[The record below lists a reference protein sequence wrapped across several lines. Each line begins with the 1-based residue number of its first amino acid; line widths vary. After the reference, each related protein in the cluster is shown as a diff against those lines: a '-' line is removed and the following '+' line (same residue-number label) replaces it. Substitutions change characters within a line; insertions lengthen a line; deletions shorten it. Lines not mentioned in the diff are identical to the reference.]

1 MKRSTSIFLLFTLLI
16 LNGSQSSAQEASG
29 GTRPVFTLGAGSR
42 AISLGGAFTATG
54 NDPSVIYYYPAALR
68 LNAQPSIMLNHIQLF
83 SGFSDANYDFLGAV
97 YPTLD
102 AGALGIGVITT
113 GTGGIRQ
120 FDENSIPGGEISYR
134 ESQGMIG
141 YAFNL
146 PYEYVGRFTVGT
158 SVKVLHQKIGEFSDT
173 GAGLD
178 VGLLYRHPFLK
189 GFVVGCNL
197 QDIVGAEIKLQSIS
211 EKTDRTIMAGIGY
224 SYIFE
229 DGSSVTASAQV
240 DMPERADRDTRFGVE
255 YTLKNMFSVRLGFD
269 SESITAGVGF
279 NWRGYKVDYG
289 YFSREEAGSS
299 HPITLSVNLD
309 ESIEA
314 KKKAMEAR
322 RRAQEEQYLREV
334 LSGRMREHLEKGK
347 TRMEKGEFEK
357 AYDELKM
364 VLEYDPSNEEATRL
378 IGRVEEE
385 ILELEQ
391 REIRSAEQKAMIDR
405 HIKLGLQYYRNNEYV
420 LSREEWKAL
429 LEIDPENETA
439 QNYLEKIR
447 EILDEQIEEHR
458 KRALDYERRGLL
470 AESLDEWNMI
480 RTLNPGDQE
489 AQSNYQRIKTRMTEL
504 GRSLESARKEL
515 ESIDL
520 FEQALNSFSRGD
532 YPDAAEFL
540 RKLLR
545 IEPDHQEGRKLLD
558 RVERRMTPLSEEE
571 KDRIRQLYIRGMEQF
586 NQERYKSAIDIWGK
600 VLEID
605 PDNESIRKNIEE
617 ARTRLDKIDSEER
630 D

>member
-1 MKRSTSIFLLFTLLI
+1 MRKGITIIMIFTVMI
-16 LNGSQSSAQEASG
+16 LAGSECRAQEASG
-29 GTRPVFTLGAGSR
+29 GTRSVFTLGAGSR
-42 AISLGGAFTATG
+42 AISLGGAFSATG
-54 NDPSVIYYYPAALR
+54 DDPSAIYYNPAALR
-68 LNAQPSIMLNHIQLF
+68 LNGQPSIMLSHIQLF

-134 ESQGMIG
+134 ESQGLIG
-141 YAFNL
+141 YAFNV
-146 PYEYVGRFTVGT
+146 PYEYAGRFTVGT

-173 GAGLD
+173 GVGLD

-189 GFVVGCNL
+189 GLVIGCNL

-211 EKTDRTIMAGIGY
+211 EKMDRTIMAGIGY
-224 SYIFE
+224 SYIF
-229 DGSSVTASAQV
+229 DNGSALTASAQI
-240 DMPERADRDTRFGVE
+240 DMPERADKDARFGVE
-255 YTLKNMFSVRLGFD
+255 YTLKNMFSVRFGFD
-269 SESITAGVGF
+269 SEQITAGLGF

-314 KKKAMEAR
+314 KRKAMEAK

-334 LSGRMREHLEKGK
+334 LSGRMREYLERGK
-347 TRMEKGEFEK
+347 DHMDEGEFEK
-357 AYDELKM
+357 AYDDLKI
-364 VLEYDPSNEEATRL
+364 VLEYDPSNEEASRL
-378 IGRVEEE
+378 ISRVEEE
-385 ILELEQ
+385 ILELEK
-391 REIRSAEQKAMIDR
+391 REIQSAEQRAIIDR

-429 LEIDPENETA
+429 LEIDQENETA
-439 QNYLEKIR
+439 ENYLEKIS
-447 EILDEQIEEHR
+447 EILGEQIEEHR
-458 KRALDYERRGLL
+458 RRALDYERRGLL

-480 RTLNPGDQE
+480 RTLAHGNHE
-489 AQSNYQRIKTRMTEL
+489 AQSNYQRIKRKMTDL
-504 GRSLESARKEL
+504 GLSLESARKEL
-515 ESIDL
+515 EAIDL
-520 FEQALNSFSRGD
+520 FERSLNSFSQGD
-532 YPDAAEFL
+532 YSTAAELL
-540 RKLLR
+540 RSLLR
-545 IEPDHQEGRKLLD
+545 IQPDHQEGRKLLD

-571 KDRIRQLYIRGMEQF
+571 KAQIRQLYIRGMEQF
-586 NQERYKSAIDIWGK
+586 NQERYKSAIDIWEK
-600 VLEID
+600 VMRID
-605 PDNESIRKNIEE
+605 PENESIRKNIEE
-617 ARTRLDKIDSEER
+617 AQTRLDKIEPEEK